1 VKLEGPTIVIGGGP
15 IVVPFPAT
23 VALFPATVA
32 LFPVEAGFASVGRC
46 CICDWGA
53 EGTRGPDDVEC
64 SPLGGVD
71 CVFVLYCAKARLL
84 QLAIVTKPIAIIAE
98 IRRVRIVL

>member
-23 VALFPATVA
+23 VALV
-32 LFPVEAGFASVGRC
+32 PVEAGFASVGRC

-98 IRRVRIVL
+98 IIRVRIVL

>member
-1 VKLEGPTIVIGGGP
+1 MKLEGPTIVIGAGP
-15 IVVPFPAT
+15 IVVPFPAA
-23 VALFPATVA
+23 VVLVPATVV
-32 LFPVEAGFASVGRC
+32 LVPVEAGFASVGRC
-46 CICDWGA
+46 CICDCGV

-71 CVFVLYCAKARLL
+71 CVFVVYCPKARLL

-98 IRRVRIVL
+98 IRRVAIVL